1 MQYMIGID
9 LGGTNIVCGLVSER
23 YEMVDKVKRPTEAAL
38 GVDHVLDKMAD
49 MIDELFAKTG
59 LDRSHLLAVGAGIPG
74 FIDPERGVSIFASN
88 LKWHDVDVAG
98 RLSVKVGVPVFI
110 DNDVRMY
117 VYGEAMSGA
126 GRGAGVVHGVTI
138 GTGLAAAT
146 VVNGELYYGS
156 GFMAGELGHVAIDGE
171 TTPCGCGL
179 TGCLESVVSAT
190 GIVRQAKQALEAGRD
205 SILRESY
212 ERGELSAAHVSQAYD
227 EGDALAVDIL
237 TYTGQVLGKGLAYS
251 ISLLSP
257 DVIVIGGGGAL
268 AGERLFSSVRDTL
281 QRSVYHGYLE
291 RLTIRQG
298 ELIDDG
304 GVIGSAAF
312 AKNRAEKLRHAA
324 AGGAM

>member
-1 MQYMIGID
+1 MQYMVGID
-9 LGGTNIVCGLVSER
+9 VGGTNIVCGLVNER
-23 YEMVDKVKRPTEAAL
+23 YELVGKLKRPTEAAL
-38 GVDHVLDKMAD
+38 GVDHVLDKIAN
-49 MIDELFAKTG
+49 MIEELFVQFEA
-59 LDRSHLLAVGAGIPG
+59 DRTRLLAVGAGIPG

-88 LKWHDVDVAG
+88 LKWHNVDVSG
-98 RLSVKVGVPVFI
+98 RLNAKVGVPVFI

-146 VVNGELYYGS
+146 VVQGELYYGS
-156 GFMAGELGHVAIDGE
+156 GFMAGELGHVAIPGE

-179 TGCLESVVSAT
+179 TGCLETVVSAT
-190 GIVRQAKQALEAGRD
+190 GIVRQAKQALERG
-205 SILRESY
+205 RESLLRGPY
-212 ERGELSAAHVSQAYD
+212 ERGELSAADVSQAYD
-227 EGDALAVDIL
+227 EGDALAIEIME
-237 TYTGQVLGKGLAYS
+237 YTGQVLGTGLSYS

-257 DVIVIGGGGAL
+257 DVIVIGGGGAM
-268 AGERLFSSVRDTL
+268 AGDRLLKPVRETL
-281 QRSVYHGYLE
+281 SRSVYHGYLE

-312 AKNRAEKLRHAA
+312 AKSRAEKLRQT
-324 AGGAM
+324 GEGII